1 MKAVIRALPVISPT
15 SMLLAMLIV
24 SLVVTFGTA
33 YFGITFALLVL
44 LLILGVPFLL
54 GIILYPKFGVI
65 VLLIVSYLIMWVT
78 RFGLTGDFPLG
89 TLMDGFYVLLIIG
102 LLATQKIERNWD
114 IFKNPITYMIGIWI
128 GYNILEVANPVA
140 ESRLAWLYSIRST
153 AIVMVTYFVFLKHI
167 RSVKFLRLIFK
178 LWIGLTLF
186 AALYAIKQ
194 EFFGFFAFEEKDIQ
208 SAQARNLL
216 FIGGHWRKWSIFS
229 DPVAFSYNMVVSAI
243 LCIVLIM
250 NEIKFYKKLILG
262 FLAFLFMATMLYSGT
277 RGANVLLP
285 ASIFM
290 LAVMKFNY
298 RILTFSLIGV
308 AFLVVLIFIPTSNQN
323 IVRFQSAFKPS
334 DDPSF
339 NLRKANQKRIQ
350 PYIQTHPFGGG
361 LGSTEVWGTK
371 FAPNS
376 YLAHFPPD
384 SGYVRVAV
392 ELGYVGL
399 FLLCTFMFTIF
410 KTGIRNYYAI
420 KDPELKNYCLAM
432 VLIVFALNIGNY
444 PQESLIQFP
453 LSVYFYLCIAI
464 MQVTRRLDDEK
475 QQLSLT

>member
-1 MKAVIRALPVISPT
+1 
-15 SMLLAMLIV
+15 
-24 SLVVTFGTA
+24 
-33 YFGITFALLVL
+33 
-44 LLILGVPFLL
+44 
-54 GIILYPKFGVI
+54 
-65 VLLIVSYLIMWVT
+65 
-78 RFGLTGDFPLG
+78 
-89 TLMDGFYVLLIIG
+89 
-102 LLATQKIERNWD
+102 
-114 IFKNPITYMIGIWI
+114 
-128 GYNILEVANPVA
+128 
-140 ESRLAWLYSIRST
+140 
-153 AIVMVTYFVFLKHI
+153 
-167 RSVKFLRLIFK
+167 
-178 LWIGLTLF
+178 
-186 AALYAIKQ
+186 
-194 EFFGFFAFEEKDIQ
+194 
-208 SAQARNLL
+208 
-216 FIGGHWRKWSIFS
+216 
-229 DPVAFSYNMVVSAI
+229 
-243 LCIVLIM
+243 
-250 NEIKFYKKLILG
+250 
-262 FLAFLFMATMLYSGT
+262 
-277 RGANVLLP
+277 
-285 ASIFM
+285 IFM

-475 QQLSLT
+475 QQLSLTS